1 MKAGNG
7 YVCGTQIEALIQL
20 NDPNYVPQRWEGT
33 LLFWATILVAVL
45 INTVLGQLL
54 PPIETAML
62 IIHVLGFFAIL
73 IPLVYVCQCFSDTQA
88 SSVISITESVAD
100 GTPKGN
106 RP

>member
-1 MKAGNG
+1 MAILAGNG

-54 PPIETAML
+54 PPIETFML

-73 IPLVYVCQCFSDTQA
+73 IPLVYVCLSEIYATA
-88 SSVISITESVAD
+88 TYHSLTSS
-100 GTPKGN
+100 
-106 RP
+106 